1 MAEAEAI
8 IKAALVEEELEK
20 KKRKKQKEHQ
30 GKSMNHVSCAHIHA
44 AISTTLNNSS
54 VSTHLIAPSSPPPP
68 THTASAAKADRKG
81 LPVEQLEAQED
92 GPIKESL
99 VAIAHKKR
107 AFKRKA
113 PSHLEDTDLAPD
125 IEAAEEEEEEGG
137 PSAGNDDDDNGGI
150 KIEPFNMKEERSK
163 GYFDEAGTYIE
174 KGSEDEDDDDGEGG
188 GEKDAWLQG
197 DASRAVVSEEVRQKI
212 LARQKQ
218 QREQQQLTQSIAS
231 RQPLT
236 ATQIARLQWQVA
248 KILHPGE
255 SITRAMKRLASQG
268 THRAIGKR
276 AKQQT
281 VILDPEAK
289 KQLDELTD
297 VANALMDA
305 GDIDVYTQDR
315 EHFKTAASVYIDVD
329 EDDDEKGGK
338 GGGVVGGTA
347 PYEEADDDMFA
358 DDDGDEDMTKKK
370 EQEAEAAPTAN
381 VGRQEENVDYASW
394 PVKELRKFL
403 IDRSQDATMLLE
415 KSELVAAVEKL
426 GSCCNSAAGTAAVGS
441 VKARQAVQ
449 VPVGFAYDPSSGYW
463 CNNETGMYFDPG
475 SGYYFHNE
483 KWYRWDGQQYV
494 EIVS

>member
-1 MAEAEAI
+1 
-8 IKAALVEEELEK
+8 
-20 KKRKKQKEHQ
+20 
-30 GKSMNHVSCAHIHA
+30 
-44 AISTTLNNSS
+44 
-54 VSTHLIAPSSPPPP
+54 
-68 THTASAAKADRKG
+68 
-81 LPVEQLEAQED
+81 
-92 GPIKESL
+92 
-99 VAIAHKKR
+99 VAVAHKKR

-113 PSHLEDTDLAPD
+113 PSHLDDTDLAPD
-125 IEAAEEEEEEGG
+125 IEFAEEEEGG
-137 PSAGNDDDDNGGI
+137 PSAGNNDDDNGGI
-150 KIEPFNMKEERSK
+150 KIEPFNMKEERAR

-174 KGSEDEDDDDGEGG
+174 KGSDDDDDEEGRG

-218 QREQQQLTQSIAS
+218 QRELQQQTQSTVAAAS
-231 RQPLT
+231 EQPLT

-255 SITRAMKRLASQG
+255 SITRAMKRLGSQG

-297 VANALMDA
+297 VADALLDA

-329 EDDDEKGGK
+329 DDDDDEDDK
-338 GGGVVGGTA
+338 GGGIVGGTVA
-347 PYEEADDDMFA
+347 YEEADDDMFA
-358 DDDGDEDMTKKK
+358 DDDMDKKK
-370 EQEAEAAPTAN
+370 KDKEEA
-381 VGRQEENVDYASW
+381 VGTINQSTTTTNADRQEEKVDYASW
-394 PVKELRKFL
+394 SIKKLRKFL
-403 IDRSQDATMLLE
+403 RDGGQDAATFVE

-426 GSCCNSAAGTAAVGS
+426 GGNVNNRATAVVS
-441 VKARQAVQ
+441 VKAQQV
-449 VPVGFAYDPSSGYW
+449 VPVGFAFDPGSGYW
-463 CNNETGMYFDPG
+463 YNSETGMYFDQG

-483 KWYRWDGQQYV
+483 KWYKWDGQRYV
-494 EIVS
+494 EISLSS